1 MTNKKNY
8 STLSDAIEAAGLGVH
23 EPICDGVIH
32 RFQTPSSSYGKENGW
47 YVSRGDGGYA
57 FGDWSTGLKIT
68 KRKGRM
74 TSSERLVMKERIK
87 QSAADKLAAQE
98 EARRTAQDAWAMAK
112 PVVEHPYLS
121 AKGIEPYGL
130 RTMNNLLLVPMYFDD
145 ELVNLQRIWPDGRKG
160 FLYGGRVSGCYGV
173 MGDAVDQAAICEGM
187 ATAASLHALAGDSVM
202 MAFTADNLM
211 AVALQIRDAHP
222 DMEIILAAD
231 NDWETLQRKSINPG
245 LVKGLAAA
253 EAVDAKMIYPAF
265 TSEDAGMS
273 DFNDYLQAGRSMD
286 DVVIGTLTPPSAA
299 AGQRTSKELPTA
311 PGDHS

>member
-1 MTNKKNY
+1 M
-8 STLSDAIEAAGLGVH
+8 AAAMEAHGLGVH
-23 EPICDGVIH
+23 DPICDGDIH
-32 RFQTPSSSYGKENGW
+32 RFQIPSDSYGKLNGW
-47 YVSRGDGGYA
+47 YASRGDGGYA
-57 FGDWSTGLKIT
+57 FGNWSTGLKIT

-87 QSAADKLAAQE
+87 QSAADKLVAQA
-98 EARRTAQDAWAMAK
+98 EAKRTAQDAWAMAK

-121 AKGIEPYGL
+121 AKGIESYGL

-145 ELVNLQRIWPDGRKG
+145 ELVNLQRIWPDAKKR

-173 MGDAVDQAAICEGM
+173 MSEVVDQVVICEGM
-187 ATAASLHALAGDSVM
+187 ATAASLHALASDPVV

-211 AVALQIRDAHP
+211 AVVLQIRDAYP
-222 DMEIILAAD
+222 DMKIILAAD
-231 NDWETLQRKSINPG
+231 NDWETLQRKGVNPG

-265 TSEDAGMS
+265 TSEDVGMS

-299 AGQRTSKELPTA
+299 AGRRTSKILPTA